1 MLRAL
6 SRADDAGI
14 TQLVG
19 AVRCSGCRTE
29 PGPLCETCRKK
40 VYPALGREAPSGVA
54 RLLVPWSYGGPVR
67 SLVLDLKLRGHPPAA
82 GPLVDAMASEVSRR
96 GLLGNLLTWVPARSS
111 DNRRRGHDHAE
122 VLARALAGRLG
133 LRAEPLLERRGT
145 AEDQAGLNKEERRR
159 NLEHA
164 FAPGGPCTQP
174 VVLIDDVI
182 TTGATLAACARA
194 LRKAGVPRV
203 EAVVACSAD

>member
-1 MLRAL
+1 
-6 SRADDAGI
+6 
-14 TQLVG
+14 
-19 AVRCSGCRTE
+19 
-29 PGPLCETCRKK
+29 
-40 VYPALGREAPSGVA
+40 
-54 RLLVPWSYGGPVR
+54 
-67 SLVLDLKLRGHPPAA
+67 
-82 GPLVDAMASEVSRR
+82 MASEVSRR

-111 DNRRRGHDHAE
+111 DNRQRGYDHAE

-133 LRAEPLLERRGT
+133 LRAEPLLNRRGT
-145 AEDQAGLNKEERRR
+145 AEDQTGLNKEERRR

-174 VVLIDDVI
+174 VVLVDDVI